1 MKTKS
6 NPVKSIKG
14 YKAFNKGMLC
24 QDFQYAENTEYSIKE
39 NPKLCEKG
47 FHFCENPLNILDY
60 YNLCD
65 SEFAEIESLGKTE
78 TDNLK
83 TVTNKIKIRIKLDL
97 KAFINASF
105 KFLWE
110 KCKISENGDI
120 QAASGDSSQLAA
132 SGYSSQLAASGN
144 SSQLAASGDSSQLA
158 ASGNSS
164 QLAASGYFSQLAA
177 SGDSSKLAASGD
189 SSQLAASGNYS
200 QLAASGDSSQLAA
213 SGDYSQLELNGK
225 NSIGV
230 AIGYNGIVKAKI
242 GCWIILAEWR
252 DNIPICVKST
262 QIDGKILKE
271 DIWYKLENSEFKEI
285 KI

>member
-132 SGYSSQLAASGN
+132 SG
-144 SSQLAASGDSSQLA
+144 DSSQLA
-158 ASGNSS
+158 ASGYSS
-164 QLAASGYFSQLAA
+164 RLAASGYS
-177 SGDSSKLAASGD
+177 
-189 SSQLAASGNYS
+189 
-200 QLAASGDSSQLAA
+200 
-213 SGDYSQLELNGK
+213 SQLELTGN
-225 NSIGV
+225 NSIGA
-230 AIGYNGIVKAKI
+230 AIG
-242 GCWIILAEWR
+242 
-252 DNIPICVKST
+252 
-262 QIDGKILKE
+262 
-271 DIWYKLENSEFKEI
+271 
-285 KI
+285 

>member
-39 NPKLCEKG
+39 NPKLCERG

-83 TVTNKIKIRIKLDL
+83 TVTNKIKIRKKLDL

-120 QAASGDSSQLAA
+120 QSASGDSSK
-132 SGYSSQLAASGN
+132 
-144 SSQLAASGDSSQLA
+144 LA

-164 QLAASGYFSQLAA
+164 QLAASGY
-177 SGDSSKLAASGD
+177 SSKLAASGD
-189 SSQLAASGNYS
+189 FSHLAASGDYSQLAASGNYS

-213 SGDYSQLELNGK
+213 SGYYSQLELNGK

>member
-120 QAASGDSSQLAA
+120 QS
-132 SGYSSQLAASGN
+132 ASGN
-144 SSQLAASGDSSQLA
+144 
-158 ASGNSS
+158 
-164 QLAASGYFSQLAA
+164 FSQLAA
-177 SGDSSKLAASGD
+177 SGDSSKLAASGY
-189 SSQLAASGNYS
+189 SSK
-200 QLAASGDSSQLAA
+200 
-213 SGDYSQLELNGK
+213 LELNGK

>member
-120 QAASGDSSQLAA
+120 QAASGDSSK
-132 SGYSSQLAASGN
+132 
-144 SSQLAASGDSSQLA
+144 
-158 ASGNSS
+158 
-164 QLAASGYFSQLAA
+164 LAA

-189 SSQLAASGNYS
+189 SSQLAASGDFSHLAASGNYS
-200 QLAASGDSSQLAA
+200 QLAASGDSSKLAASGDFSHLAASGNFSHLAASGNYSHLAA